1 MNTNKK
7 FEYSADSIR
16 YNNKII
22 DIHSQKTKRTKSL
35 VKILCGCILALSG
48 TTIFLI
54 GLGNHTVIGEYI
66 RIPGMIV
73 SFSGFISIVFF
84 IFQDFLELGYSVG
97 EKATYEK
104 LLRDPK
110 EKIDQTNNV
119 AEPPVDY
126 SLIAKQMEKRLT
138 EEIEAQGRKAN
149 TNLFMGVMTAL
160 ISVGILGWLSFQAT
174 NNFDSIF
181 NNNFKN
187 DHLDNKYI
195 YIFYFGIFLSKITLS
210 ITSSIFSFFFLS
222 TYRRNLGEIKFF
234 QNELTNVQYRLVSI
248 FMAKDLDLKIV
259 LNELLLKN
267 AEVERNFIL
276 KNGESTIELR
286 SREIDV
292 GETNALMTAVKQAGA
307 EAIPS
312 LKNKENTPETHEKK

>member
-1 MNTNKK
+1 
-7 FEYSADSIR
+7 
-16 YNNKII
+16 
-22 DIHSQKTKRTKSL
+22 
-35 VKILCGCILALSG
+35 
-48 TTIFLI
+48 
-54 GLGNHTVIGEYI
+54 
-66 RIPGMIV
+66 MIV
-73 SFSGFISIVFF
+73 SFSGVFSTAFF
-84 IFQDFLELGYSVG
+84 IFQDFLEVGYSLG

-104 LLRDPK
+104 LFRDSK

-119 AEPPVDY
+119 TDPPVDY

-181 NNNFKN
+181 NNNFKSDN
-187 DHLDNKYI
+187 LDNKYI

-210 ITSSIFSFFFLS
+210 ITASIFSFFFLS
-222 TYRRNLGEIKFF
+222 NYRRNLGEIKFF

-248 FMAKDLDLKIV
+248 FMAKDLGLKIV

-292 GETNALMTAVKQAGA
+292 GETNALMTAAKQAGA
-307 EAIPS
+307 EAISS